1 MKCPAC
7 DRALTRLEIGPVLLD
22 VCQQGC
28 GGIWF
33 DAEELAKVSQTAP
46 TGKNPAAEISR
57 DPKLPVDEE
66 RERNCVHCRGVK
78 LERKLFSLGSGV
90 IMDCCPRCSG
100 LWLDHGELD
109 LIRAELH
116 PLPRPQRRVITR
128 AAPEKSIL
136 ISFGLVQQVQILR
149 VSKATKPISSRLR

>member
-7 DRALTRLEIGPVLLD
+7 DRKLTRLPAGPVLLD
-22 VCQQGC
+22 ACQHGC

-33 DAEELAKVSQTAP
+33 DAEELAKVSKTTPAEKQ
-46 TGKNPAAEISR
+46 PAAEISR
-57 DPKLPVDEE
+57 DPKLQVDEE
-66 RERNCVHCRGVK
+66 RERKCVHCRGVK

-100 LWLDHGELD
+100 LWLDHGELE

-128 AAPEKSIL
+128 AAPGKSIP
-136 ISFGLVQQVQILR
+136 INFSMVQQVQILQ
-149 VSKATKPISSRLR
+149 VSKPTEPTSKRLR